1 MKTLL
6 MHRDRNFDWQ
16 RELPAQAENLI
27 QDLGL
32 QVLFKVMSGGDEFLL
47 QVVQRGVLW
56 SLTEPEAI
64 VYRQQALSDCLDH
77 PAIVR
82 AIYDLTVETLVA
94 KKKIF
99 GWFSHTPEQNLRYA
113 VQVLELLVRMLKRL
127 RQTAL
132 ENRTLFK
139 SPAFKRFFAMLV
151 EELDD
156 EYFAAINEHLR
167 QLQFRRGV
175 LINARLGK
183 GNSALDIV
191 LSRPSTEKQRW
202 SELIF
207 GPRDGRLW
215 FDVHPRDDGGHQA
228 LSELQARGVNLVA
241 NALTQSTEHVLG
253 FVVQLRAELAF
264 YLGCLN
270 LQAALNGKGFATS
283 LPRPKPA
290 SKPSL
295 SGRGLYD
302 AALALVASG
311 DVVSNDLSAGSKG
324 LVVITGANQGGKST
338 FLRSVG
344 LAQLLMQA
352 GMFVPATEFSA
363 NVASGVFT
371 HFKREEDKTMTRGK
385 LDEEL
390 SRMSRIVDQI
400 QPLGVL
406 LCNESFAS
414 TNEREG
420 SEIGQQV
427 IGALNEAGVKVLLVT
442 HLFDLS
448 QRFRREAPDGVL
460 FLRAQR
466 LPDGTRTFK
475 IREGEALPTS
485 HGKDLYSEIF
495 RDDSSAS
502 SASD

>member
-352 GMFVPATEFSA
+352 GMFDARPRSRELVYIL
-363 NVASGVFT
+363 VAERAARALGELFMQSN
-371 HFKREEDKTMTRGK
+371 EMTLEQAAAFACAQTPRGWLRMDGSLVRDEQHLYLQQPGYGTSYLIGKIELEK
-385 LDEEL
+385 LL
-390 SRMSRIVDQI
+390 S
-400 QPLGVL
+400 
-406 LCNESFAS
+406 E
-414 TNEREG
+414 
-420 SEIGQQV
+420 
-427 IGALNEAGVKVLLVT
+427 
-442 HLFDLS
+442 
-448 QRFRREAPDGVL
+448 RREQL
-460 FLRAQR
+460 
-466 LPDGTRTFK
+466 
-475 IREGEALPTS
+475 GEA
-485 HGKDLYSEIF
+485 F
-495 RDDSSAS
+495 RMKQFMDDFNAAGLIPAS
-502 SASD
+502 LLRWEMTGRKSDELARVLE